1 MDLALVRMHFEHYF
15 ENFHVKNEIDH
26 FACRFPSKAK
36 CTKPQTEINRQSGQ
50 SQLFHEKFQNN
61 VRNVFLQGLS
71 PFKTDLECLN
81 QFSEVFSVGQS
92 SGFLD
97 IFYVFPLV

>member
-1 MDLALVRMHFEHYF
+1 MGLALVRTHFEHYF
-15 ENFHVKNEIDH
+15 EKFHEKVEIDH

-36 CTKPQTEINRQSGQ
+36 CTKPLREINRQSGQ
-50 SQLFHEKFQNN
+50 SQLFHENFQNN

>member
-1 MDLALVRMHFEHYF
+1 MTLSVELPQEFSA
-15 ENFHVKNEIDH
+15 
-26 FACRFPSKAK
+26 PSLR
-36 CTKPQTEINRQSGQ
+36 EINRQSGQ
-50 SQLFHEKFQNN
+50 SQLFHENFQNN

-92 SGFLD
+92 SGFMD
-97 IFYVFPLV
+97 IF